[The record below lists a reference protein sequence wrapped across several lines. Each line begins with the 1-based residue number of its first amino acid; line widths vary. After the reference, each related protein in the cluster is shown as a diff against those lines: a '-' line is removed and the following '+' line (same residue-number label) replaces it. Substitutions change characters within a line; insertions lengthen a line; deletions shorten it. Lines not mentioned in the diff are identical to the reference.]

1 MKDNLWER
9 GRGGGLAK
17 SEMYEERMGG
27 GEGGKNSV

>member
-1 MKDNLWER
+1 MKDNLWEE
-9 GRGGGLAK
+9 GGGLAK